1 MPIYIDGNF
10 VGETPLSKPI
20 EVEPGWHQVSG
31 FSPVYTK
38 LAASRGL
45 QYVGYDQIIENN
57 KLYGATTVY
66 VEGGKMETV
75 ELRFNQMGDTPKK
88 WKEVSGGM
96 NIGGPM
102 ILFLFGLITWGLG

>member
-1 MPIYIDGNF
+1 
-10 VGETPLSKPI
+10 
-20 EVEPGWHQVSG
+20 
-31 FSPVYTK
+31 
-38 LAASRGL
+38 
-45 QYVGYDQIIENN
+45 
-57 KLYGATTVY
+57 
-66 VEGGKMETV
+66 METV